1 MSGEGGAGEGLQ
13 PARGRPRD
21 PEIERAVLR
30 ATRNRLATTGF
41 ARLTIGDVA
50 ADAGVSRPAVYRRWA
65 TKEALVAAALDS
77 SSQERQS
84 RVTALDLAKLAPR
97 TAVTEAVK
105 RLYDRSEDGPGIRV
119 VAKVLAEADQTPEL
133 VDVLREHALRP
144 RRDLFLETL
153 RALQARQALRADL
166 DLDVV
171 TDMCLGGFL
180 ASYLVAGQGEED
192 AKDGLAT
199 RMVDALWPYLQ
210 GPP

>member
-1 MSGEGGAGEGLQ
+1 M
-13 PARGRPRD
+13 
-21 PEIERAVLR
+21 LR
-30 ATRNRLATTGF
+30 ATRNRLAATGF

-77 SSQERQS
+77 SSEGRQS
-84 RVTALDLAKLAPR
+84 RVAALDLGKLPPR
-97 TAVTEAVK
+97 IAVTEAV
-105 RLYDRSEDGPGIRV
+105 RHLYDRSEDGPGIRV

-133 VDVLREHALRP
+133 LDVLREHALRP

-153 RALQARQALRADL
+153 RTLQARQALRADL
-166 DLDVV
+166 DLEVV
-171 TDMCLGGFL
+171 AEMCLGGFL
-180 ASYLVAGQGEED
+180 ASYLADGEGEED
-192 AKDGLAT
+192 ARDGLAT